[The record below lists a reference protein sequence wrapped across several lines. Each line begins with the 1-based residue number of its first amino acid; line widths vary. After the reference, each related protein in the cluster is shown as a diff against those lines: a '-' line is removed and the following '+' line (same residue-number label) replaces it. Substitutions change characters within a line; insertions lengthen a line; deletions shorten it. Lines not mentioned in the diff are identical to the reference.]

1 MIDGDLLGYVPTAGR
16 ADEPGG
22 VQAKGVQKADDVRGE
37 IGERVTTVWLGAVTN
52 TTLVGHDHV
61 PGPRQERH
69 EALETAMGLAPSVQQ

>member
-1 MIDGDLLGYVPTAGR
+1 MIDGDLLRYVPTAGR

-22 VQAKGVQKADDVRGE
+22 VQAEGVQKADGVRGE
-37 IGERVTTVWLGAVTN
+37 IGECVTTVWLGAVTN
-52 TTLVGHDHV
+52 TALVGHDHV